1 MKVEIEVVHQKSDKV
16 FVSGWVASQ
25 NSLTKSP
32 LSLTSLADNSEKN
45 LILHERPDVIDALN
59 ISKEY
64 CIGFIAVFHFED
76 HTDKVFEAVVGTEKQ
91 HINLSE
97 KVFLDELV
105 DETSLAPNHGE
116 EIAALL
122 TRNGFIKETVPVKT
136 DAESVTSYFDYAIGK
151 SRVHFDDCL
160 LLSENTFFIFGW
172 VIRDGF
178 SDQSLRIQANNTIS
192 DDILTD
198 GLFYPRPDVLKEL
211 KIPVGANDNIGVFMT
226 VVFDKPIETEVQLIW
241 QISPE
246 EIHSFRLPV
255 TNFASDEIQF
265 TEQLLSNLVIKNSIQ
280 HPIISKN
287 VIPALQAAWS
297 KRLHSEHGC
306 QIKHFGTPVN
316 EPKLTLIIPIYG
328 RYDFVQHQMAQ
339 FSLDTEFEQIEVIY
353 VLDDPPLLHEFLV
366 TCYGVFE
373 MFRLPFTVVLSSI
386 NLGFSGA
393 NNLGF
398 RSARAEHVLFINS
411 DILPCAIG
419 WAGKLLAQ
427 FKQTPNIGI
436 LGATLLYEDETVQ
449 HRGME
454 FCKDPSHDGI
464 WMNYHPQ
471 KGFPLS
477 LCDQFSIRK
486 VPSVTGACMLM
497 KKSDFAKVHGFD
509 SSYILGDF
517 EDSDLCL
524 RVSQLGYDIY
534 VSGDVT
540 LYHLERLSQNIGKA
554 KSWKAT
560 LSMINGLM
568 HTNRWDTVISDA
580 QEAKHD

>member
-1 MKVEIEVVHQKSDKV
+1 MQVEIEVVHQKANKI

-25 NSLTKSP
+25 HSLSKSP
-32 LSLTSLADNSEKN
+32 LSLTCLAGNSEDN
-45 LILHERPDVIDALN
+45 LILHERQDVIDALN
-59 ISKEY
+59 LSKEH
-64 CIGFIAVFHFED
+64 CIGFIAVFHFE
-76 HTDKVFEAVVGTEKQ
+76 HPTDRVFEAIVGQEKQ
-91 HINLSE
+91 DINLSQ
-97 KVFLDELV
+97 KVFLEELV
-105 DETSLAPNHGE
+105 DETSLAPGHE
-116 EIAALL
+116 KELVALL
-122 TRNGFIKETVPVKT
+122 TRHNFLIQSEASSS
-136 DAESVTSYFDYAIGK
+136 DDESDNTYFDFAIGK
-151 SRVHFDDCL
+151 SRVHFDHCL
-160 LLSENTFFIFGW
+160 LLSENTFFVFGW
-172 VIRDGF
+172 VIQEGF
-178 SDQSLRIQANNTIS
+178 SNQSLRIQANNTIS
-192 DDILTD
+192 DDIFTE

-211 KIPVGANDNIGVFMT
+211 KIPLGANNNIGVYMT
-226 VVFDKPIETEVQLIW
+226 VVFDKAIETDLELIW
-241 QISPE
+241 QFGQDQT
-246 EIHSFRLPV
+246 HTFKLPV

-265 TEQLLSNLVIKNSIQ
+265 TEQLLSNLVIKNSNQ
-280 HPIISKN
+280 HPIITKN

-297 KRLHSEHGC
+297 KRLHSEHGS
-306 QIKHFGTPVN
+306 QIKHFGTPVTD
-316 EPKLTLIIPIYG
+316 PKLTLIIPIYG

-339 FSLDTEFEQIEVIY
+339 FSLDNEFEQIEVIY

-373 MFRLPFTVVLSSI
+373 MFKLPFTVVLSST

-398 RSARAEHVLFINS
+398 RSARAEHVLFMNS
-411 DILPCAIG
+411 DILPCAKG
-419 WAGKLLAQ
+419 WAGKLLKQ
-427 FKQTPNIGI
+427 FFETPNVGI

-568 HTNRWDTVISDA
+568 HTNRWDAVIGDA
-580 QEAKHD
+580 QEEKND